1 MNQYCAS
8 DAFKDRI
15 ESPQCLFPLINHS
28 QEFFLK
34 INEKMFYAK
43 DEDIEEAIREYS
55 IVDSERVI
63 DIWKQSQK
71 AKGLYDLMNP

>member
-1 MNQYCAS
+1 
-8 DAFKDRI
+8 
-15 ESPQCLFPLINHS
+15 
-28 QEFFLK
+28 
-34 INEKMFYAK
+34 MFYAK